1 VKNAILIT
9 GTSRG
14 LGFETTK
21 CLLKKGINVIG
32 VSRTPF
38 NLELSHYMESGAYA
52 HIQLDLENP
61 DSCLILKEFLMTS
74 QIALT
79 GFVNNA
85 AIAYDDLVSNA
96 SYEKLERM
104 YKVNTLIPIMITR
117 EVIRNFLYHEQAGS
131 IIHISSISAHTGY
144 KGLSM
149 YASTKGAL
157 EAFSKGIS
165 REWGEKGIRS
175 NSLVC
180 GFMETEMS
188 ETLSTQQKNRIYQRT
203 SLKKATEI
211 NSVTEMIAY
220 LLSEKASSVTGQKLF
235 VDSGTI

>member
-1 VKNAILIT
+1 
-9 GTSRG
+9 
-14 LGFETTK
+14 
-21 CLLKKGINVIG
+21 VIG

-38 NLELSHYMESGAYA
+38 SVELNDYMESGAYS
-52 HIQLDLENP
+52 HIQLDLKNS
-61 DSCLILKEFLMTS
+61 DSFLTLKEFLMTN
-74 QIALT
+74 QISLT

-85 AIAYDDLVSNA
+85 AIAYDDLVTNA

-104 YKVNTLIPIMITR
+104 YKINTLIPIMITR
-117 EVIRNFLYHEQAGS
+117 EVIRNFLLHEQAGS

-157 EAFSKGIS
+157 EAFSKGTS

-188 ETLSTQQKNRIYQRT
+188 ETLSAQQKNRIYQRT
-203 SLKKATEI
+203 SLKKATETK
-211 NSVTEMIAY
+211 SVIEMIAY
-220 LLSEKASSVTGQKLF
+220 LLSDNASSVTGQKLF